1 MQENNPIYNLTFL
14 DETTQYIFAIFIS
27 NKSFDIIEK
36 EFSQCIAAVE
46 RETGQKVGYLRTD
59 GEEKY
64 QCEFTPVLKALEVK
78 HEKTPS

>member
-46 RETGQKVGYLRTD
+46 RETGQKVGCLRTD

-64 QCEFTPVLKALEVK
+64 QGEFTPVLKALEVK